1 MGFLDRLFSRP
12 LTEASRPQ
20 PKKIDV
26 AVGAG
31 SDKDETIQSFENS
44 NITFSGELVGY
55 DYSAILRNKQDNIV
69 TLYQLADYYADA
81 DPIIRGI
88 IEHVY
93 IPYSTCS
100 DWYLT
105 GSKEKTYALY
115 EEQYKRMRLREKIT
129 GIFKELWK
137 YSNVCCYLHN
147 GDLITLPVHK
157 WKIGNVLFNG
167 TPIVEYNC
175 QSIINQF
182 RTKGYSV
189 KEDFLKDGDIK
200 TVLEGYPEEI
210 QKAIV
215 SGQEYAQLNPEN
227 TFVLQLPKEGWMR
240 YAVPFIASCLP
251 ALAKKEL
258 ISAYE
263 TSILNIGKRSFVHV
277 TYGESGKT
285 QDILPDE
292 RQLTQVRRLFQ
303 QGMSGFPLVV
313 TNHLANAKLI
323 QADLDDLFQW
333 DKFKDVNNDI
343 LSAGGVSGIIVSGIS
358 EDGST
363 FASAQVSMQTAE
375 TRINAARDEFCEMM
389 TKINERLTEFMPGT
403 YNLKEIPEFRF
414 QPLSMEGKKAM
425 REKCIELWTKGTVST
440 KTMMKTVGYSVE
452 VEKTLRE
459 KEAEDGTDA
468 VFKPREVKASSNT
481 KTTDNQNDGKQG
493 RPTKDDSE
501 RQSDPES
508 SETGRQPKPSNPEGS
523 EKQDDSG

>member
-1 MGFLDRLFSRP
+1 MGLFDRLLSRNSP
-12 LTEASRPQ
+12 VASSPQ
-20 PKKIDV
+20 KI

-31 SDKDETIQSFENS
+31 NDKDETIQSFENS
-44 NITFSGELVGY
+44 NITFSGELAGY

-69 TLYQLADYYADA
+69 TLYQLADYYSDA
-81 DPIIRGI
+81 DPIVRGI

-93 IPYSTCS
+93 VPYSTCS

-115 EEQYKRMRLREKIT
+115 EAQYKRMRLREKIS
-129 GIFKELWK
+129 GIMKELWK
-137 YSNVCCYLHN
+137 YANVCCYLYD

-157 WKIGNVLFNG
+157 WRIGNVTFNG
-167 TPIVEYNC
+167 TPIVEYDC

-182 RTKGYSV
+182 RIKGYSV
-189 KEDFLKDGDIK
+189 REDFFKDSERANVLK
-200 TVLEGYPEEI
+200 GYPEEI

-215 SGQEYAQLNPEN
+215 SGEQYAQLNPEN

-240 YAVPFIASCLP
+240 YAVPFIAACLP

-258 ISAYE
+258 ISSYE

-277 TYGESGKT
+277 KYGESNKT
-285 QDILPDE
+285 PQDILPDE

-313 TNHLANAKLI
+313 TNHLATADLI

-333 DKFKDVNNDI
+333 DKYKDVNNNI

-389 TKINERLTEFMPGT
+389 TKINERLTEYIPGT

-414 QPLSMEGKKAM
+414 QPLSMESKKAL
-425 REKCIELWTKGTVST
+425 REKCIDLWSKGVIST
-440 KTMMKTVGYSVE
+440 KTMMKTAGYSIE
-452 VEKTLRE
+452 FEKTLRE
-459 KEAEDGTDA
+459 KEAQDGTDEILSD
-468 VFKPREVKASSNT
+468 RTMKASESSNDSEN
-481 KTTDNQNDGKQG
+481 TTQG
-493 RPTKDDSE
+493 RPTLDDSE
-501 RQSDPES
+501 RQSDPS
-508 SETGRQPKPSNPEGS
+508 KSETGRQPKPSNSDGS
-523 EKQDDSG
+523 EKQDDTG